1 MGQRA
6 IDLIK
11 GNGGQVILGASGDIE
26 DVLAVYLEGSLY
38 SKGSACAHHHH
49 DHEDGEHNCG
59 H

>member
-11 GNGGQVILGASGDIE
+11 ANGGQVILGASGNIE

-49 DHEDGEHNCG
+49 DDDHKCEH
-59 H
+59 

>member
-11 GNGGQVILGASGDIE
+11 ANGGQVILGASGKIE

-38 SKGSACAHHHH
+38 SKGSACAHHHDD
-49 DHEDGEHNCG
+49 DHKCEH
-59 H
+59 